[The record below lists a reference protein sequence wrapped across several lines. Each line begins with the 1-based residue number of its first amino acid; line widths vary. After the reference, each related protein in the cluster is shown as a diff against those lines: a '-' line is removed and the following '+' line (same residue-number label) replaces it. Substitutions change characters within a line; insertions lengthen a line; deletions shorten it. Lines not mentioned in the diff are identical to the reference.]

1 MFFKH
6 IVIGFMIIG
15 VLGYMF
21 GDHVFY
27 FQANLMVRWQY
38 PLPAYEAYERIIR
51 YYPQSQFTG
60 EAKIMMKALRERS
73 RDLNRY
79 IEQKETE
86 LKKIQDD
93 RQKKQS
99 FH

>member
-6 IVIGFMIIG
+6 IVIGFMILG

-51 YYPQSQFTG
+51 YYPQSQFIG

-79 IEQKETE
+79 IEQKEGE
-86 LKKIQDD
+86 LKKIQDE

>member
-51 YYPQSQFTG
+51 YYPQSQFIG